1 VQAVRPEQPRID
13 LTTSCRDADDIPKV
27 PEAGQVVEQDAQR
40 VQVMHNGV
48 KIVEGCYYGDW
59 MTEIIREL
67 RGHHEPQ
74 EELAFHLVVE
84 RLVEDTDTP
93 VMLELGAF
101 WAYYSLWLL
110 ERSSEARTFMV
121 EPDPNNL
128 DAGRR
133 NFELNGREGVFLNAA
148 IGRSAEPAAPFVCE
162 SDGRTHQVPSEGLGS
177 LLDRFGLIHVDLL
190 LVDVQGAETALLDGA
205 SELLADGAVR
215 FVVVSTHHHSISG
228 DPLTHR
234 RCLDLITGL
243 GAHVIAEHT
252 VAESFSG
259 DGLIAASF
267 DPRDRDLAAPISY
280 ARASESLFGDPLL
293 ALAESERSRATLQ
306 DDLTVAR
313 RRIDEAQRELAAI
326 RSTASWRLRERMLR
340 MPGAHRAVGAVR
352 RTAGRADP

>member
-1 VQAVRPEQPRID
+1 MVRPEQPRID
-13 LTTSCRDADDIPKV
+13 LTTSCRDADSIPKV
-27 PEAGQVVEQDAQR
+27 ADAGRVLEHGSQR
-40 VQVMHNGV
+40 VQAMHNGV

-59 MTEIIREL
+59 MTDIIRDL

-74 EELAFHLVVE
+74 EELAFHLIVE
-84 RLVEDTDTP
+84 RLVKDGGAP

-110 ERSSEARTFMV
+110 ERLPAARTFMV
-121 EPDPNNL
+121 EPDPSNL
-128 DAGRR
+128 EIGRR
-133 NFELNGREGVFLNAA
+133 NFELNGRQGVFLNAA
-148 IGRSAEPAAPFVCE
+148 IGRSAEAAVPFVCE
-162 SDGRTHQVPSEGLGS
+162 SDGQTRQMPVEGLGS
-177 LLDRFGLIHVDLL
+177 LLHRFGLTQVDIL

-205 SELLADGAVR
+205 RQLLVDGAVR

-234 RCLDLITGL
+234 RCLHLITGL

-267 DPRDRDLAAPISY
+267 DPRDRDLVAPISY

-293 ALAESERSRATLQ
+293 ALAESEDSRAKLQ
-306 DDLTVAR
+306 EELDAAHQ
-313 RRIDEAQRELAAI
+313 RIDQAERELAAI
-326 RSTASWRLRERMLR
+326 RSTTSWRLRERMLSL
-340 MPGAHRAVGAVR
+340 PGAPRAVRALR
-352 RTAGRADP
+352 RTPKLRR